1 MRTTWKFISLK
12 KKVYCSYHS
21 YPPHTHQT
29 HSLFSPSLHFQE
41 QMWAQV
47 AQPNQPNQTIP
58 VGPETQGSSPPLLT
72 QGENASAEPQYT
84 SREQQLLL
92 QLEEARATINI
103 YNTRL
108 RALEEAQAGVPVQER
123 PRNDAEGDTS
133 VDDGRELPPQ
143 AVRVNPDIRM
153 VMSDTQGRRV
163 EQLPDSAGG
172 SVMSPP
178 GDVGMLVTN
187 ASVAPTAEW
196 SHLNMIRAPTLP
208 AEERCDVLFQQV
220 KNLQESMKEKDQKQ
234 REALQMISTVQTQLS
249 ASKEEVEAMRTQIG
263 KLQQENGTLKQE
275 VRFLQ
280 WVNECS
286 NENNYSSMAH
296 KTSQLLPHPPKS
308 SSIRYTYINTVTSLN
323 YNKRSPPPP
332 PPHTH
337 KHTHIPP
344 SQSNIDDWTPNK

>member
-1 MRTTWKFISLK
+1 
-12 KKVYCSYHS
+12 
-21 YPPHTHQT
+21 
-29 HSLFSPSLHFQE
+29 
-41 QMWAQV
+41 MWAQV
-47 AQPNQPNQTIP
+47 AQPNQPTQTIP

-84 SREQQLLL
+84 SHELLL
-92 QLEEARATINI
+92 QLEEAHATINI

-163 EQLPDSAGG
+163 EQLPGSAGG
-172 SVMSPP
+172 SMMSAP

-187 ASVAPTAEW
+187 ASMAPTAEW

-220 KNLQESMKEKDQKQ
+220 KNLQESKKENEQKLQ
-234 REALQMISTVQTQLS
+234 QALQMIGTLQTQLS
-249 ASKEEVEAMRTQIG
+249 ASVEEKEAMRTQIG

-280 WVNECS
+280 WVNEWS
-286 NENNYSSMAH
+286 NENDYSSMAH
-296 KTSQLLPHPPKS
+296 KTSQLLPRPPIPPKVQAS
-308 SSIRYTYINTVTSLN
+308 G
-323 YNKRSPPPP
+323 
-332 PPHTH
+332 
-337 KHTHIPP
+337 THI
-344 SQSNIDDWTPNK
+344 

>member
-1 MRTTWKFISLK
+1 
-12 KKVYCSYHS
+12 
-21 YPPHTHQT
+21 
-29 HSLFSPSLHFQE
+29 
-41 QMWAQV
+41 MWAQV
-47 AQPNQPNQTIP
+47 AQPNQPTQTIP
-58 VGPETQGSSPPLLT
+58 VGPETQGSSPPFLT

-92 QLEEARATINI
+92 QMEEARATINI

-123 PRNDAEGDTS
+123 PRNDAEDDTS

-220 KNLQESMKEKDQKQ
+220 KNLQESMKEKDQKLRQ
-234 REALQMISTVQTQLS
+234 ALQMIGTVQTQFS
-249 ASKEEVEAMRTQIG
+249 SSKEEVEAMRTQIG

-280 WVNECS
+280 
-286 NENNYSSMAH
+286 
-296 KTSQLLPHPPKS
+296 
-308 SSIRYTYINTVTSLN
+308 
-323 YNKRSPPPP
+323 
-332 PPHTH
+332 
-337 KHTHIPP
+337 
-344 SQSNIDDWTPNK
+344 